1 MRFRA
6 DENVIDLLI
15 GNLLYSTA
23 DTAVR
28 ELVQNAEDACA
39 LQRIK
44 EPGFPADI
52 IVRYSSSANWVEVVD
67 NGLGMND
74 EAMTESFAAVGAH
87 KDRVSHIRAL
97 LAKEGGSNRQ
107 IARFG
112 IGIVSCFGVAEHIV
126 VRSKMDDSPGLA
138 YRIDGVHSEFMPLSD
153 PPIVRGTTV
162 RLVLKSSGPMRA
174 DQVPDALR
182 RFVRHAAHVF
192 LEDVDSGIR
201 TSLSEAWNGR
211 DLPMAH
217 NVIDPAVRSGVLAP
231 DPAWHQPGST
241 LHSHLVL
248 CNAGFLVTDHEVQ
261 LLPAGAIGYIGELDI
276 QPDEL
281 TIQLNREAFAHDE
294 RWNQLQTR
302 LKAQYNIL
310 VCTLLDEWERI
321 FDESPA
327 KAGAS
332 GIDRGIL
339 LFARGPIHGLLEPDV
354 LGRVERLVPQVVR
367 LRVWDTDRDLPIAAI
382 LDQAAPSGV
391 VYYIR
396 EGEGVTPYQ
405 QQLQQGLVSIHVTET
420 PQTEMLRAA
429 HLRAKGCIVVLC
441 KRRDYSYEASGA
453 NQTFTIHEHDLMAPY
468 CQERSLRWTPVRTAS
483 AEEVE
488 LTPVKESQL
497 FSALLD
503 LGEQLAL
510 VDLPQATDRVIR
522 DFNVGRF
529 LNCAHPEVRDI
540 LAILPDAV
548 GNPIRLGLLRAY
560 LDIDNFQLG
569 SARATIK
576 QLLTNPHLD
585 EAAQLSTGRLT
596 REYLTDCLAGL
607 LARPSDAS

>member
-44 EPGFPADI
+44 EPGFPAEI

-97 LAKEGGSNRQ
+97 LDQAAGSNRQ

-126 VRSKMDDSPGLA
+126 VRAKMDDSPGLA
-138 YRIDGVHSEFMPLSD
+138 YRIDGVHREFLPL
-153 PPIVRGTTV
+153 
-162 RLVLKSSGPMRA
+162 
-174 DQVPDALR
+174 
-182 RFVRHAAHVF
+182 
-192 LEDVDSGIR
+192 
-201 TSLSEAWNGR
+201 
-211 DLPMAH
+211 
-217 NVIDPAVRSGVLAP
+217 
-231 DPAWHQPGST
+231 
-241 LHSHLVL
+241 
-248 CNAGFLVTDHEVQ
+248 
-261 LLPAGAIGYIGELDI
+261 AIGYIGELDV

-302 LKAQYNIL
+302 LKAQYNRL
-310 VCTLLDEWERI
+310 VCTLLDEWERVI
-321 FDESPA
+321 DVSPA
-327 KAGAS
+327 EAGTRA
-332 GIDRGIL
+332 IDRGIL
-339 LFARGPIHGLLEPDV
+339 LLARGPVRGLLEPDI
-354 LGRVERLVPQVVR
+354 LGRVERLLPQVVR

-382 LDQAAPSGV
+382 LSQAATPGV
-391 VYYIR
+391 VYYVR

-405 QQLQQGLVSIHVTET
+405 QQIQQGLVSIHVTET
-420 PQTEMLRAA
+420 PQTETLRAA
-429 HLRAKGCIVVLC
+429 HLRAKGSVVVLC
-441 KRRDYSYEASGA
+441 KRRDYSYEAGGA
-453 NQTFTIHEHDLMAPY
+453 THIFTIFEHDLMAPY
-468 CQERSLRWTPVRTAS
+468 CQERGLRWTPVRTAS

-497 FSALLD
+497 FSDLLD

-560 LDIDNFQLG
+560 LDIDNWQLG

-596 REYLTDCLAGL
+596 KDYLTDCLAGL
-607 LARPSDAS
+607 LARPSDAP